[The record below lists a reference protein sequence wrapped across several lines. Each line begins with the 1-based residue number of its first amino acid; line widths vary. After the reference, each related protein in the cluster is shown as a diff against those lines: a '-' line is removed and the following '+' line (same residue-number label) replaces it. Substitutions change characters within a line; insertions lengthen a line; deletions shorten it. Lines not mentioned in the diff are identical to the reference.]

1 MRFLIALLFSFVS
14 YSQICG
20 YNGNIDL
27 SKELCDFYKGASF
40 TNDALAEKG
49 LSRILDV
56 AGISKTFIMREC
68 SGINNASATTYKGV
82 RYILY
87 DKAFMNEIA
96 NRTNSWS
103 NLSILAHEIGH
114 HVNGHTLELLL
125 YSNDVVKPVS
135 NSISRRQE
143 LEADYYSGFIMAKL
157 GASLEQASQAISLI
171 SSDADDSNSTHPSR
185 SKRLRAIKNGYNA
198 GYSETKVVTKVVTKE
213 VPAKPKPMTF
223 EDYFYKAVDF
233 HQKGNKSKALENY
246 SQSVRL
252 NNKFAPALHNRAILL
267 DDYKRFNEALE
278 DYNQAIA
285 IMPNFPV
292 YLFNRAITKYNIDDF
307 EGAIEDINKGFEID
321 SSNLQAIKIKAQSL
335 FNVEKFEEAI
345 PLFEKLVL
353 ELPEESSFYL
363 LGLSY
368 GFTSNHLKASEF
380 ITKALDYNF
389 DLKYIKSRV
398 VSYVN
403 SKQYENA
410 IEDYKLILKS
420 DSKDYSSRLNLAKLL
435 IQSNQNDDACKELY
449 FLKENYDNEEI
460 SSLIKNNCR
469 LYDLKKKMDD
479 IKMKNG

>member
-1 MRFLIALLFSFVS
+1 MFSFYLFS
-14 YSQICG
+14 QTG

-27 SKELCDFYKGASF
+27 SKELCDYFEGNTFISNKNAEE
-40 TNDALAEKG
+40 ALAK
-49 LSRILDV
+49 ILKV
-56 AGISKTFIMREC
+56 SGISKNFIMKEC
-68 SGINNASATTYKGV
+68 SGIPNAAAATYKGV
-82 RYILY
+82 RYIFY
-87 DKAFMNEIA
+87 NKEFMSEII
-96 NRTNSWS
+96 NRTDNWS
-103 NLSILAHEIGH
+103 NLAILAHEVGH
-114 HVNGHTLELLL
+114 HINGHTLEWIL
-125 YSNDVVKPVS
+125 YEEDIVKPTPKSVS
-135 NSISRRQE
+135 RKKE
-143 LEADYYSGFIMAKL
+143 LEADYFSGFIMAKL
-157 GASLEQASQAISLI
+157 GASLKQASQAISLI
-171 SSDADDSNSTHPSR
+171 STNDDDSNSTHPSR
-185 SKRLRAIKNGYNA
+185 SKRLKAIKNGYNA
-198 GYSETKVVTKVVTKE
+198 GYSEIKVVTKE
-213 VPAKPKPMTF
+213 VPSKTKPLTY

-233 HQKGNKSKALENY
+233 HQKGNKSKALQNY
-246 SQSVRL
+246 SQSARL

-335 FNVEKFEEAI
+335 FNIEKFKESI

-368 GFTSNHLKASEF
+368 GFTGNHLKASEL

-403 SKQYENA
+403 SKQYDKA

-420 DSKDYSSRLNLAKLL
+420 DSEDYSSRLNLAKLL
-435 IQSNQNDDACKELY
+435 IQLNENNDACKELY
-449 FLKENYDNEEI
+449 VLKENFDNDEI
-460 SSLIKNNCR
+460 SNLIKNNCR
-469 LYDLKKKMDD
+469 LYDLKKRMDE
-479 IKMKNG
+479 IKTEN